1 MAKHTV
7 PMPAEMYHE
16 PTPRQEADYAID
28 RAAAKAALAHPKTQ
42 KLQEMIK
49 QRMLKAAGNADENG
63 AGAGGKGASKGKKKK

>member
-49 QRMLKAAGNADENG
+49 QRMLKAAGNAEEDG
-63 AGAGGKGASKGKKKK
+63 TAAPGKGASKGKKK